1 MVAES
6 NLPRWPYKGNGLQ
19 PGMAVGSHV
28 LRVAVSA
35 AITFVAYSAYVW
47 CVVPL
52 IEPAAT
58 WASASEGGAGSEDIP
73 DRAPRPAIPPDDAML
88 AWFGHQPGAWELD
101 SPKRLENDQGIL
113 LLREYTNLGNG
124 KLKIKP
130 CTIVFMSDDEAKPRE
145 ERVRAAI
152 ILQAPEGAILKF
164 DREIDLRRG
173 DIGRVESGLLLGKVT
188 IRSDQKLPGPA
199 DDLAVSTFDVA
210 LSPEAIQTP
219 HTVQFRW
226 GPNHGSGRGMQID
239 LLDEKTAK
247 RQGVERK
254 FGRVKLLTLSHDV
267 QMNFQFKGKA
277 GPADIAAAAQSE
289 PEDEA
294 PQNATTPVTVTC
306 RGPFR
311 FDFQQYVATFEEQ
324 VDVLRINSPGPSD
337 RLACEVLELFL
348 KPEAPPEGQPRDE
361 DRVPKLEPERLVAKG
376 NPVVLSA
383 PSSAVYARGEKLTY
397 EIPTRRISLESNR
410 EVVFREQTNEIH
422 AQQLHYQP
430 GPEGRIGQFLAVG
443 QGWLNWIVPENSRDQ
458 RAPAGP
464 PAAPR
469 RFEARWTKQL
479 HARPHEGQQVISLE
493 GQTVSQMTG
502 MGKLAAEEVH
512 VWLREDMVPR
522 AAAAAATNQV
532 ANNAAINNATNN
544 ADGKPKLRPK
554 LAPQRMMA
562 RGGVDIR
569 SPQLTGRTEKLEA
582 WFVEAAA
589 PAPMQPQ
596 GGSVQGG
603 VAHAVH
609 PAAAQMQRVQP
620 GAAYAGAVEAYAA
633 YPGPLPAGARP
644 VPSPY
649 PTTAAPPGMAMRA
662 AQPAPIQP
670 RAIPPQPQYQ
680 QQFRPQVPGQQLPQP
695 QPQPQQQF
703 DVRGDLVRVEMRVVG
718 EEMELSEV
726 VVAGSARLHETQTP
740 KPGERPMLV
749 TGDRIHAVQQQ
760 PNAAVVT
767 VVGKPG
773 HVEGRGLAL
782 DGAAVNLDQAANK
795 VWIDGPGQ
803 MTLLAERGLQGEPVD
818 QPVPLL
824 VDWQGSMQFDGQQA
838 TFEREVVARHQQEQ
852 LQTQTLEVMFTERV
866 SFIRQERP
874 STRPEV
880 AVIRC
885 RHGVHMQRRTLD
897 ERGQLDSYEQMQT
910 ADLTI
915 DQRTGGVFGS
925 GPGWL
930 KRVGYNQR
938 GQASPLA
945 SGRGALAGAA
955 ASSPQKEKQLTYLRV
970 DFNRSL
976 TGNIRRRQMIF
987 GDTVETVYAPI
998 PTWDTVVNPNRTDQL
1013 GPEGVVLSCRQ
1024 MTVTQMQ
1031 AGQDQKW
1038 FELLA
1043 EGNTVVEG
1051 ETFTANS
1058 QRMTYTE
1065 DKGLLVLEGTPRTV
1079 AELWRQEKVGSKVSR
1094 AAARKIMFWVDT
1106 NRIEVDGVE
1115 FLDLSQLPRA
1125 PGPKGQQSPAQPT
1138 TQGPPTQGP
1147 PTTGQ
1152 APRAPAPRPQPPR

>member
-1 MVAES
+1 
-6 NLPRWPYKGNGLQ
+6 
-19 PGMAVGSHV
+19 MAVGSHV

-47 CVVPL
+47 CVVPM
-52 IEPAAT
+52 IEPEAA
-58 WASASEGGAGSEDIP
+58 WAEVDPAGTLTDIP
-73 DRAPRPAIPPDDAML
+73 DRGERPTIPPDDAML

-130 CTIVFMSDDEAKPRE
+130 CTIVFMSDDESKPRE
-145 ERVRAAI
+145 ERIRAAI

-164 DREIDLRRG
+164 DRDIDLRRG

-188 IRSDQKLPGPA
+188 IRSDQKLPGPD
-199 DDLAVSTFDVA
+199 DDLAISTFDVA
-210 LSPEAIQTP
+210 LTPEAIQTP

-247 RQGVERK
+247 KKGVERK

-277 GPADIAAAAQSE
+277 APGDIAAAAQSE
-289 PEDEA
+289 PQQEA
-294 PQNATTPVTVTC
+294 SEGTTTPVTVTC

-311 FDFQQYVATFEEQ
+311 FDFHQYLATFEEQ

-348 KPEAPPEGQPRDE
+348 KPETPPEGQAAE
-361 DRVPKLEPERLVAKG
+361 KDRVPKLEPERLVAKG

-397 EIPTRRISLESNR
+397 EVPTRRISLESNR

-430 GPEGRIGQFLAVG
+430 GPDGRIGQFLAVG
-443 QGWLNWIVPENSRDQ
+443 QGWLNWIVPENNRDA
-458 RAPAGP
+458 RAPA
-464 PAAPR
+464 AQSETQR

-479 HARPHEGQQVISLE
+479 HSRPHEGQQVISIE

-512 VWLREDMVPR
+512 VWMREDMVPR
-522 AAAAAATNQV
+522 TPADPGGPPAAGLM
-532 ANNAAINNATNN
+532 ANNANQS
-544 ADGKPKLRPK
+544 KLRPK
-554 LAPQRMMA
+554 LSPQRMMA
-562 RGGVDIR
+562 RGSVDIR

-582 WFVEAAA
+582 WFVEA
-589 PAPMQPQ
+589 PPRVPMQQ
-596 GGSVQGG
+596 GGGAQM
-603 VAHAVH
+603 VH
-609 PAAAQMQRVQP
+609 PAAAHMQPVQP
-620 GAAYAGAVEAYAA
+620 MGGVAGMQQVGAVQGYAA
-633 YPGPLPAGARP
+633 YPGSAPAAPRQAAL
-644 VPSPY
+644 PY
-649 PTTAAPPGMAMRA
+649 PTTGTPAGIAASA
-662 AQPAPIQP
+662 IQP
-670 RAIPPQPQYQ
+670 GAIPSRAVQPQPPYQ
-680 QQFRPQVPGQQLPQP
+680 QLRPDVPGQQLPQP
-695 QPQPQQQF
+695 QPQPQQPQQQF
-703 DVRGDLVRVEMRVVG
+703 DVRGDLVRVEMRVIG

-726 VVAGSARLHETQTP
+726 VIDGNARLHETQTP
-740 KPGERPMLV
+740 KPGERPMLI

-760 PNAAVVT
+760 PDAAVVT

-782 DGAAVNLDQAANK
+782 DGAAVNLDQATNK

-803 MTLLAERGLQGEPVD
+803 MTLLIERGLQGETLA
-818 QPVPLL
+818 QPVPLV
-824 VDWQGSMQFDGQQA
+824 VDWQGGMQFDGQQA

-866 SFIRQERP
+866 SFVRQERP
-874 STRPEV
+874 ANRPEV

-885 RHGVHMQRRTLD
+885 RNGVYMQRRALD

-925 GPGWL
+925 GPGWIT
-930 KRVGYNQR
+930 RVGYNQR
-938 GQASPLA
+938 GESSPLA

-955 ASSPQKEKQLTYLRV
+955 ASAPKEKQLTYLRV

-987 GDTVETVYAPI
+987 GDNVQTVYAPV
-998 PTWDTVVNPNRTDQL
+998 PAWDATVNPNRVEQL
-1013 GPEGVVLSCRQ
+1013 GPEGVVLTCRQ
-1024 MTVTQMQ
+1024 LTVTQMQ

-1038 FELLA
+1038 FEMVA
-1043 EGNTVVEG
+1043 DGNTVVEG
-1051 ETFTANS
+1051 QTFTANA

-1065 DKGLLVLEGTPRTV
+1065 DKGLLVLEGTPRTA

-1106 NRIEVDGVE
+1106 NRIEVDGAE
-1115 FLDLSQLPRA
+1115 FLDLSQMPRGPQNQGQPQQPQQPA
-1125 PGPKGQQSPAQPT
+1125 PPA
-1138 TQGPPTQGP
+1138 
-1147 PTTGQ
+1147 TGQ
-1152 APRAPAPRPQPPR
+1152 APRVLPPR

>member
-1 MVAES
+1 
-6 NLPRWPYKGNGLQ
+6 
-19 PGMAVGSHV
+19 MAVGSHV

-35 AITFVAYSAYVW
+35 AITFVVYSAYAW
-47 CVVPL
+47 FVVPF
-52 IEPAAT
+52 IEPEAAWNDPT
-58 WASASEGGAGSEDIP
+58 TPGPGGEIP
-73 DRAPRPAIPPDDAML
+73 DRAERTSIPPDDAML

-130 CTIVFMSDDEAKPRE
+130 CTIIFMSDDEAKPRE

-199 DDLAVSTFDVA
+199 DDLAISTFDVA

-247 RQGVERK
+247 QKGVERK
-254 FGRVKLLTLSHDV
+254 FGRVKQLTLSHDV
-267 QMNFQFKGKA
+267 QMNFQFKSKA
-277 GPADIAAAAQSE
+277 APGDIAAAAQS
-289 PEDEA
+289 A
-294 PQNATTPVTVTC
+294 PQEQAPAGTTTPVTVTC

-311 FDFQQYVATFEEQ
+311 FDFHQYLATFEEQ

-348 KPEAPPEGQPRDE
+348 KPEAQPEGQAADK
-361 DRVPKLEPERLVAKG
+361 DRVPKLEPERLIAKG

-397 EIPTRRISLESNR
+397 EVPTRRISLESNR

-430 GPEGRIGQFLAVG
+430 GPDGRIGQFLAVG
-443 QGWLNWIVPENSRDQ
+443 QGWMNWVVPENNRDQ
-458 RAPAGP
+458 RSPAPQ
-464 PAAPR
+464 PATPK

-479 HARPHEGQQVISLE
+479 HARPHEGQQVISIE

-522 AAAAAATNQV
+522 APGAPAGPGAAGLV
-532 ANNAAINNATNN
+532 AQNGNAS
-544 ADGKPKLRPK
+544 KLRPK
-554 LAPQRMMA
+554 LSPQRMMA

-582 WFVEAAA
+582 WFVEA
-589 PAPMQPQ
+589 PPRMPVQP
-596 GGSVQGG
+596 G
-603 VAHAVH
+603 VAHLVH
-609 PAAAQMQRVQP
+609 PTAAHMQPAQPGAMQPNAVKAYVAYPGSLPAAPQPAPGQAVPGQAAPLPYPTTGVPSGVAVRAVQP
-620 GAAYAGAVEAYAA
+620 GAI
-633 YPGPLPAGARP
+633 P
-644 VPSPY
+644 VQ
-649 PTTAAPPGMAMRA
+649 A
-662 AQPAPIQP
+662 IQ
-670 RAIPPQPQYQ
+670 PQPQYQ
-680 QQFRPQVPGQQLPQP
+680 QQFRPDVPGQQLPQP
-695 QPQPQQQF
+695 QPQPPQQQF
-703 DVRGDLVRVEMRVVG
+703 DVRGDLVRVEMRVIG

-726 VVAGSARLHETQTP
+726 VIAGSARLHETQTP

-760 PNAAVVT
+760 PDAAVVT

-803 MTLLAERGLQGEPVD
+803 MTLLIERGLQGEALS

-838 TFEREVVARHQQEQ
+838 TFEREVVAKHQQEQ
-852 LQTQTLEVMFTERV
+852 LQTHTLEVLFTERV
-866 SFIRQERP
+866 SFVRQERP
-874 STRPEV
+874 ANRPEV

-885 RHGVHMQRRTLD
+885 RNGVHMQRRTFD

-915 DQRTGGVFGS
+915 DQRSGGVFGS

-938 GQASPLA
+938 SDSSPLA

-955 ASSPQKEKQLTYLRV
+955 ASAPKEKQLTYLRV

-987 GDTVETVYAPI
+987 GDNVQTVYAPI
-998 PTWDTVVNPNRTDQL
+998 PAWDATVDPNRVDQL

-1024 MTVTQMQ
+1024 LTVTQMQ

-1038 FELLA
+1038 FELVA
-1043 EGNTVVEG
+1043 DGNTVVEG
-1051 ETFTANS
+1051 QTFTANS

-1065 DKGLLVLEGTPRTV
+1065 DKGLLVLEGTPRTA
-1079 AELWRQEKVGSKVSR
+1079 AELWRQEKIGSKVSR

-1106 NRIEVDGVE
+1106 NRIEVDGAE
-1115 FLDLSQLPRA
+1115 FLDLSQMPR
-1125 PGPKGQQSPAQPT
+1125 GPQNQGQQQPPAQPA
-1138 TQGPPTQGP
+1138 
-1147 PTTGQ
+1147 TGQ
-1152 APRAPAPRPQPPR
+1152 APRPQTPR

>member
-1 MVAES
+1 
-6 NLPRWPYKGNGLQ
+6 
-19 PGMAVGSHV
+19 MAVGPQV

-35 AITFVAYSAYVW
+35 AMVFVAYSAYAW

-52 IEPAAT
+52 IEPAAS
-58 WASASEGGAGSEDIP
+58 WAGGPEAAGSEDIP
-73 DRAPRPAIPPDDAML
+73 DRAARPAIPPDDAML

-247 RQGVERK
+247 QKGVEHK
-254 FGRVKLLTLSHDV
+254 FGRVKQLTLSHDV

-289 PEDEA
+289 PEDDA
-294 PQNATTPVTVTC
+294 PQDATTPVTVTC

-348 KPEAPPEGQPRDE
+348 KPEEPPAGKPRDE

-430 GPEGRIGQFLAVG
+430 GPDGRIGQFLAIG
-443 QGWLNWIVPENSRDQ
+443 QGWLSWIVPENSRDQ
-458 RAPAGP
+458 RAPTAP
-464 PAAPR
+464 PETPR
-469 RFEARWTKQL
+469 RFDARWTKQL

-522 AAAAAATNQV
+522 APATP
-532 ANNAAINNATNN
+532 TNPAN

-569 SPQLTGRTEKLEA
+569 SPQLNGRTEKLEA
-582 WFVEAAA
+582 WFVEAA
-589 PAPMQPQ
+589 PRAPMQQ
-596 GGSVQGG
+596 QGG
-603 VAHAVH
+603 VAHVVH
-609 PAAAQMQRVQP
+609 PAAAHMQPAHP
-620 GAAYAGAVEAYAA
+620 GAVYSGAIQAYAA
-633 YPGPLPAGARP
+633 YPGPHPGSMSNGSMSNVVPRP

-649 PTTAAPPGMAMRA
+649 PTTGAPPGMAMRA

-680 QQFRPQVPGQQLPQP
+680 QQFRPQIPGQQLPQP

-703 DVRGDLVRVEMRVVG
+703 DVRGDLVRVEMRVIG

-726 VVAGSARLHETQTP
+726 VVDGNARLHETQTP

-803 MTLLAERGLQGEPVD
+803 MTLLAERGLQGEPLD
-818 QPVPLL
+818 QPVPLV

-852 LQTQTLEVMFTERV
+852 LQTQTLEVLFTERV

-874 STRPEV
+874 NTRPEV

-897 ERGQLDSYEQMQT
+897 ERGQPDSYEQMQT

-938 GQASPLA
+938 TGDSSPLA

-998 PTWDTVVNPNRTDQL
+998 PTWDTVVNPNHTDQL
-1013 GPEGVVLSCRQ
+1013 GPEGVALSCRQ

-1031 AGQDQKW
+1031 AAQDQKW
-1038 FELLA
+1038 FELVA

-1051 ETFTANS
+1051 QTFTANA

-1065 DKGLLVLEGTPRTV
+1065 DKGLLVLEGTPRTA

-1106 NRIEVDGVE
+1106 NRIEVDGAE
-1115 FLDLSQLPRA
+1115 FLDLSQMPRSSQ
-1125 PGPKGQQSPAQPT
+1125 PQNQQPQATPPA
-1138 TQGPPTQGP
+1138 QGPPA
-1147 PTTGQ
+1147 TGQ
-1152 APRAPAPRPQPPR
+1152 APRAQVPRAQPPR